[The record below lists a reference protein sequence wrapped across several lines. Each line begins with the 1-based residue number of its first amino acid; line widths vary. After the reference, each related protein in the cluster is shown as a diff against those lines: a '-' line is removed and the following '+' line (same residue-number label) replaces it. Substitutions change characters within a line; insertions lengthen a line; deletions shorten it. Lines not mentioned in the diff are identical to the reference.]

1 MACNVERDNTGKIT
15 SVKTDNGQDSKL
27 FEELRSN
34 IYFNSDEVALQI
46 YSNAYSED
54 VKNTFNESSE
64 NTYETG
70 EPKVYFKDTKGNI
83 VEDIEDVI
91 ISGNVGNLDLGFKN
105 PTDGSFMRIASFNTS
120 LTPKNKVI
128 TNHIAKGTIEA
139 KLTNGK
145 IMGKGT
151 YVRSKVLLAKVFK
164 EEASPEIGEYIKVEQ
179 DGSIT
184 IADAVPQYIPV
195 FKKDGSIEVISQDE
209 IKSALEDKN
218 VLHKEELFIRANDL
232 ITKTSEQVKNNKTAP
247 KNKLNETRL
256 LNFLDSLGISVVSM
270 ENYKAS
276 YKVRHGDDTD
286 VAGLIDLTNRVVA
299 IAEGV
304 NVADVITEEVAHLAI
319 EAYSDQASI
328 ISAMAEV
335 ENTQEY
341 RDWADTYRA
350 KYGDEFS
357 GVELENKVR
366 KEILG
371 KVLARS
377 IQEDNFTEEVGN
389 LWQRFVN
396 YISSRFTARKRVI
409 LDDIIKKIRKDISD
423 ENFSSFNVDSIGEG
437 TFFSLKEGDKIENE
451 INKGFKELANI
462 ANSFKKHNVG
472 NFIGTLERIEAK
484 ANNLTKMENTTKLV
498 STLRTNLNI
507 LSKKAKNSE
516 NMTQMDNTVFQSYNS
531 TMPQV
536 LKELRRWMES
546 TEFES
551 ETEKSIAEASIKDIT
566 NVLSYMDNMEI
577 SLRESSAQAFPKIL
591 EEVLDGSSLSE
602 KEKEGVKAS
611 FDAINK
617 DTGFFQKMFGL
628 LSQSNNPFLNLLGKL
643 VKDMY
648 TQASTLYKNA
658 SQKYTNEYEKQGWSR
673 FEKTIIGKNKDG
685 KNGFYYEDGV
695 NWQDMEDNRYK
706 HQIEQLQKLRPEVE
720 KAKLEE
726 LFDKKTI
733 QEVLEETDKT
743 KTNEAVKTEM
753 KAYQKAM
760 NEWELD
766 NNTSRFTKEY
776 YKELEFIEEVANIAD
791 SSKVDLQAFRRD
803 KYEVTAKTITN
814 GKVDMSKLSE
824 RDRESLDKINR
835 AERIKSAPI
844 NSSGGLYPGLKVA
857 KWSDLTASEKASVNA
872 MQQKING
879 QDFQPNNELQTLIVL
894 DEGSR
899 IEDLSIE
906 ARFVLDNHNLKL
918 VRGMS
923 NKAKGKSFKR
933 EASQEFF
940 DEVKRIF
947 NEEGKKSAYE
957 FFKANS
963 RITYSDNYYDSMDT
977 GSPDY
982 ISLAQ
987 SQINKESNQ
996 LKKEKRQLALD
1007 NYKKTT
1013 TIRREILKSYKN
1025 SKDSTEV
1032 EVEDITAPLRERI
1045 KELDE
1050 ELERLRRE
1058 IGAKVE
1064 ISGENQTEK
1073 TIGAYYK
1080 NQIKD
1085 SGRNGYEVALENMTA
1100 SNRIKVESF
1109 KDYYQRS
1116 IDNPVHPIKEFED
1129 FTAKMFESG
1138 DFDPSTMTKEEA
1150 PQILAQMF
1158 AESKMA
1164 SYMYSYKIPNERETL
1179 ERTLERRIGNL
1190 SQADLTS
1197 SSGNLQ
1203 VNPDYQW
1210 TANEVDSS
1218 MLDPE
1223 YNPNKGKTPRLS
1235 KYRNQDYFSQ
1245 YGITEEEWL
1254 NSADPSELTPRANI
1268 EKFNYLKAVTNV
1280 NKTVNEKTNSKD
1292 NIFLRPQISKTN
1304 YEKVKTGLKLRGVKE
1319 NVKESVKEFYTDRVD
1334 IKEYGN
1340 REMAEIGAKLPPKMY
1355 RQKLED
1361 ASLLSDD
1368 TFSASM
1374 LLLKEAHLYEQRMN
1388 TKHKIEAVQNK
1399 LLNSDFRTGMLKK
1412 GITVKGQASEVLKT
1426 FNEAFDYH
1434 IFGVKQTLKLQ
1445 TNIAGME
1452 VDFTPFIIKMQK
1464 FSSLSNLVFNPA
1476 IAATS
1481 ALTGVYNNIENII
1494 VGQHYSKSSVR
1505 RATGLVASHA
1515 GTFTAQAGK
1524 INNTSWMGGLME
1536 FFNIAETSERLENSG
1551 AGRGVRIALKSG
1563 FALDRF
1569 ANMPVVQQTFYA
1581 ILCDYRFVDGK
1592 YMPYSAFVT
1601 KQKTENAGIK
1611 DSEIN
1616 NKWSALENDAIF
1628 DALQNDEGSINIK
1641 ESKKNRLTEE
1651 QWKGVINEVSAKA
1664 KNLAQQVDG
1673 QLSEADKLGAQ
1684 RNVILNSMMQ
1694 HRGWMFINTARMF
1707 KGRHFNFQTNMYE
1720 EGTYSTALSFMKDV
1734 LMHKGNAINAF
1745 KQLDDLSK
1753 TNLKRVGLQMAMLNL
1768 LFYLALFLK
1777 GGDDDDDSF
1786 AEDFSRYIIYR
1797 TYNESVTLTP
1807 MGMYNTIRETI
1818 RQPIV
1823 MTNTWQTIGK
1833 TIESTYNDKDDDF
1846 GVNFRKLVG
1855 LKSYDQYYKND
1866 IDATVSSWLF
1876 HNREV
1881 MGRLYSDERKTQ

>member
-1 MACNVERDNTGKIT
+1 MACNVERDDTGKILT
-15 SVKTDNGQDSKL
+15 VKTDNGQDSKL

-54 VKNTFNESSE
+54 VKNTFNESLK

-105 PTDGSFMRIASFNTS
+105 PSDGSFMRVASFNTS

-145 IMGKGT
+145 IMGKGS

-209 IKSALEDKN
+209 IKRVLRDKN
-218 VLHKEELFIRANDL
+218 VLHKEELFIRDNDL
-232 ITKTSEQVKNNKTAP
+232 ITKTSEQIKNNKTAP
-247 KNKLNETRL
+247 KNKLHETRL

-270 ENYKAS
+270 DNYKAS

-304 NVADVITEEVAHLAI
+304 NVSDVITEEVAHLAI

-328 ISAMAEV
+328 ISAMVEV
-335 ENTQEY
+335 ESTQEY

-350 KYGDEFS
+350 KYSDEFS

-396 YISSRFTARKRVI
+396 YISSRFTTRKRVI
-409 LDDIIKKIRKDISD
+409 LDDIVKKIRKDISD
-423 ENFSSFNVDSIGEG
+423 ENFSSFSDVSIGEG
-437 TFFSLKEGDKIENE
+437 VFFSLKEGDKIENE
-451 INKGFKELANI
+451 INRGFKELANI

-498 STLRTNLNI
+498 GTLRANLNI
-507 LSKKAKNSE
+507 LSKKTKNSE
-516 NMTQMDNTVFQSYNS
+516 GMTQMDNTVFQSYNS

-536 LKELRRWMES
+536 LKELRRWMEN
-546 TEFES
+546 TEFGS
-551 ETEKSIAEASIKDIT
+551 ITEKSIAEASIKDIT

-577 SLRESSAQAFPKIL
+577 SLRENSAKAFPKIL
-591 EEVLDGSSLSE
+591 AEVLDNSSLSE

-611 FDAINK
+611 FDALNK
-617 DTGFFQKMFGL
+617 DTGFFQKLFTP
-628 LSQSNNPFLNLLGKL
+628 LSQSNNPFLNVLGKL

-648 TQASTLYKNA
+648 TQMSVLYKNA
-658 SQKYTNEYEKQGWSR
+658 SQKYTNEYAKQGWSK
-673 FEKTIIGKNKDG
+673 FEKSIIGKDKEG
-685 KNGFYYEDGV
+685 KNGFFYEDAV

-733 QEVLEETDKT
+733 QEVLEETDDS
-743 KTNEAVKTEM
+743 KTNDAVKTEM

-766 NNTSRFTKEY
+766 NNTSRFKKEY
-776 YKELEFIEEVANIAD
+776 YKELEFIEEVANVTD
-791 SSKVDLQAFRRD
+791 SSKVDLQAFRRN
-803 KYEVTAKTITN
+803 KYEVTSKAITN

-824 RDRESLDKINR
+824 RDKESLDKINR
-835 AERIKSAPI
+835 AERIKSSPI
-844 NSSGGLYPGLKVA
+844 DSSGGLYPGLKVA
-857 KWSDLTASEKASVNA
+857 KWADLTAKEKATINA

-879 QDFQPNNELQTLIVL
+879 QDFQPSNELQTLTVL
-894 DEGSR
+894 DEGSQLD
-899 IEDLSIE
+899 DLSVD

-923 NKAKGKSFKR
+923 NKAKGRSFNR
-933 EASQEFF
+933 EGSQEFF
-940 DEVKRIF
+940 NEVKRIF
-947 NEEGKKSAYE
+947 DEEGREEA
-957 FFKANS
+957 FKFLQANS
-963 RITYSDNYYDSMDT
+963 RITYSDSYYDSMDT
-977 GSPDY
+977 SSPDY
-982 ISLAQ
+982 VALAQ
-987 SQINKESNQ
+987 EQINEESNQ

-1007 NYKKTT
+1007 NYKKTA

-1032 EVEDITAPLRERI
+1032 EVEDITFPLRERI

-1064 ISGENQTEK
+1064 IDNKSATKKEV
-1073 TIGAYYK
+1073 GAYYK
-1080 NQIKD
+1080 NQVKD
-1085 SGRNGYEVALENMTA
+1085 SGNSAYEIALENMTA

-1109 KDYYQRS
+1109 KDYFQRS
-1116 IDNPVHPIKEFED
+1116 IDTNVHPVKEFEE
-1129 FTAKMFESG
+1129 FAAKMFESG
-1138 DFDPSTMTKEEA
+1138 DFTPATMTREEA
-1150 PQILAQMF
+1150 PQVLAKLF
-1158 AESKMA
+1158 AETKMA
-1164 SYMYSYKIPNERETL
+1164 SYMYSYKIPNERAEL
-1179 ERTLERRIGNL
+1179 EGNIKKNIENITEDML
-1190 SQADLTS
+1190 VNKG
-1197 SSGNLQ
+1197 GNLQ

-1210 TANEVDSS
+1210 TANEVSPD

-1223 YNPNKGKTPRLS
+1223 YNPSKGKTPRLE
-1235 KYRNQDYFSQ
+1235 KYRNKNYYAQ

-1254 NSADPSELTPRANI
+1254 NSASPSELTPRANV
-1268 EKFNYLKAVTNV
+1268 ERFNYLKALTDV

-1292 NIFLRPQISKTN
+1292 NIFLRPQISKTA
-1304 YEKVKTGLKLRGVKE
+1304 YEKVKTGLKIRGVAE

-1334 IKEYGN
+1334 IREYGN
-1340 REMAEIGAKLPPKMY
+1340 KEMAEIGAKLPPKMY
-1355 RQKLED
+1355 RQRLED
-1361 ASLLSDD
+1361 ASILSDD

-1399 LLNSDFRTGMLKK
+1399 LLNSDFKTGMLKK
-1412 GITVKGQASEVLKT
+1412 GITVKGQASEVLKAY
-1426 FNEAFDYH
+1426 NEAFDYH
-1434 IFGVKQTLKLQ
+1434 VFGVKQTLKLQ
-1445 TNIAGME
+1445 MNMAGME
-1452 VDFTPFIIKMQK
+1452 VDLTPFIIKMQK
-1464 FSSLSNLVFNPA
+1464 ISSLGNLIFNPA

-1481 ALTGVYNNIENII
+1481 GLTGIYNNIENILI
-1494 VGQHYSKSSVR
+1494 GQHYSKSSVK
-1505 RATGLVASHA
+1505 RAMGLISAHA
-1515 GTFTAQAGK
+1515 GDFTMQAGK
-1524 INNTSWMGGLME
+1524 INNTSWMGGLVE
-1536 FFNIAETSERLENSG
+1536 FFNILDTSERLENSA
-1551 AGRGVRIALKSG
+1551 AGRGVRVALKST
-1563 FALDRF
+1563 FALDRL
-1569 ANMPVVQQTFYA
+1569 ANMPVVQQTFYSV
-1581 ILCDYRFVDGK
+1581 LCDYRFVDGK
-1592 YMPYSAFVT
+1592 YMPYSGFVT
-1601 KQKTENAGIK
+1601 KQKTENKGISK
-1611 DSEIN
+1611 SEIN
-1616 NKWSALENDAIF
+1616 NKWKALEKDSII

-1641 ESKKNRLTEE
+1641 ESKKGRLTEE

-1684 RNVILNSMMQ
+1684 RNVILNTMMQ
-1694 HRGWMFINTARMF
+1694 HRGWMFINAARML

-1720 EGTYSTALSFMKDV
+1720 EGTLHSALAFAKDV
-1734 LMHKGNAINAF
+1734 LLYKGNAINAF
-1745 KQLDDLSK
+1745 KGMDDLSK
-1753 TNLKRVGLQMAMLNL
+1753 ANLKRVGLQVVMLQA

-1786 AEDFSRYIIYR
+1786 AEDFGRYIVYR
-1797 TYNESVTLTP
+1797 TYGESSTLTP
-1807 MGMYNTIRETI
+1807 IGMYNAVRETI
-1818 RQPIV
+1818 RQPVV
-1823 MTNTWQTIGK
+1823 MTTTWQNMGK
-1833 TIESTYNDKDDDF
+1833 VIESTYNDKDDDF
-1846 GVNFRKLVG
+1846 GVNFRKVIG
-1855 LKSYDQYYKND
+1855 AKSYDQYYKNNVD
-1866 IDATVSSWLF
+1866 DLVSGWLF

-1881 MGRLYSDERKTQ
+1881 MGRIYSDGK